1 MDVDTKADVGQLAVE
16 GQSLH
21 ADEKILMVDLK

>member
-16 GQSLH
+16 GQSLQ
-21 ADEKILMVDLK
+21 ADEKILMLI